1 MSADRVRDGHRIAQ
15 LLASELESGASP
27 DALTMTDADP
37 EVEPTADG
45 ALAYRV
51 RDADADV
58 EIAAVYVQPD
68 RARVEF
74 RVAPGAVADAA
85 EEAGLRVRPKAAHPP
100 QTIVF
105 VEDGAQVKWILQ
117 AFDAALAGDGTD
129 GNAFSEGAG

>member
-1 MSADRVRDGHRIAQ
+1 MSTDRLQDGHRIAQ

-27 DALTMTDADP
+27 DPLAITDADP
-37 EVEPTADG
+37 DVDPTPEG

-51 RDADADV
+51 RDSDADE

-74 RVAPGAVADAA
+74 RVAPAAVADAA
-85 EEAGLRVRPKAAHPP
+85 ETAALRVRPKAAEPP

-105 VEDGAQVKWILQ
+105 VKDGAEVKRVLSV
-117 AFDAALAGDGTD
+117 FDAALA
-129 GNAFSEGAG
+129 E